1 MEKMTTRFTIA
12 ALGLLSL
19 GVGVAQAQSR
29 ILPQPAPTH
38 RSYLCFEGSSAGEVM
53 QKANEAGARGWKMIA
68 ASAGP
73 AGSSIWCFEQLSSSR
88 PESK

>member
-1 MEKMTTRFTIA
+1 MEKMTTRFTVA

-19 GVGVAQAQSR
+19 GVGVAEAQSR
-29 ILPQPAPTH
+29 ILPQPAPTS

-68 ASAGP
+68 ASGQG
-73 AGSSIWCFEQLSSSR
+73 GSSIWCFEQLSGSR
-88 PESK
+88 PVAK